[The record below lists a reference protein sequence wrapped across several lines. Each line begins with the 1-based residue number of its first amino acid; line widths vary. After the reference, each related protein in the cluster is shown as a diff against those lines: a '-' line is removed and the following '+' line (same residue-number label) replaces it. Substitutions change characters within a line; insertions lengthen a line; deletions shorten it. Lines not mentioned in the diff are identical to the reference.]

1 MDTLWGPRA
10 GPEIAGPITSQR
22 AKNRYL
28 TESNQTRR
36 RSGRG
41 RKRLLLPES
50 YNVEKVVS
58 WRQRAGG
65 IELLT
70 AWEDYDVDGWTWE
83 PLDNIPKRFVRAF
96 HAQRERLPQSF
107 FYVVTKM
114 RDRVAFKLLERT
126 GPMFGVAVLAK
137 IAVKEDHWQRAHTL
151 TITSQ
156 EHAAWIVSLHE
167 SRPTHGVGALRI
179 KSARRLS
186 NMLLVACNAR
196 TPMRLSF
203 VEPRAGG
210 SDAPAPGSYKFTVE
224 FTTVGINSATGDIMP
239 YTAPTEELRLEMAE
253 AHALVAYSKKTLK
266 QPWAAEPVRH
276 SLRASGWCDQPV
288 AFQ

>member
-1 MDTLWGPRA
+1 M
-10 GPEIAGPITSQR
+10 
-22 AKNRYL
+22 
-28 TESNQTRR
+28 
-36 RSGRG
+36 
-41 RKRLLLPES
+41 LPES
-50 YNVEKVVS
+50 YNVKKVIA

-83 PLDNIPKRFVRAF
+83 PLDNIPQRFVRAF
-96 HAQRERLPQSF
+96 HAQRERLPTSF
-107 FYVVTKM
+107 FYVVTRM
-114 RDRVAFKLLERT
+114 RDRIAFKVIERT
-126 GPMFGVAVLAK
+126 GPMFGLAVLVEEASLREYALAMLQYFSTPPSGTKAK

-239 YTAPTEELRLEMAE
+239 YTAPTDELRLEMAE
-253 AHALVAYSKKTLK
+253 AHALVAYAKKTLK

>member
-1 MDTLWGPRA
+1 M
-10 GPEIAGPITSQR
+10 
-22 AKNRYL
+22 
-28 TESNQTRR
+28 
-36 RSGRG
+36 
-41 RKRLLLPES
+41 
-50 YNVEKVVS
+50 
-58 WRQRAGG
+58 
-65 IELLT
+65 
-70 AWEDYDVDGWTWE
+70 
-83 PLDNIPKRFVRAF
+83 
-96 HAQRERLPQSF
+96 
-107 FYVVTKM
+107 
-114 RDRVAFKLLERT
+114 
-126 GPMFGVAVLAK
+126 
-137 IAVKEDHWQRAHTL
+137 
-151 TITSQ
+151 
-156 EHAAWIVSLHE
+156 
-167 SRPTHGVGALRI
+167 
-179 KSARRLS
+179 S

-196 TPMRLSF
+196 MPMRLSF

>member
-1 MDTLWGPRA
+1 
-10 GPEIAGPITSQR
+10 
-22 AKNRYL
+22 
-28 TESNQTRR
+28 
-36 RSGRG
+36 
-41 RKRLLLPES
+41 
-50 YNVEKVVS
+50 
-58 WRQRAGG
+58 
-65 IELLT
+65 
-70 AWEDYDVDGWTWE
+70 
-83 PLDNIPKRFVRAF
+83 
-96 HAQRERLPQSF
+96 
-107 FYVVTKM
+107 
-114 RDRVAFKLLERT
+114 
-126 GPMFGVAVLAK
+126 MFGVAVLVEEASLREYALAMLQYFSTPPSGTKAK

-239 YTAPTEELRLEMAE
+239 YHAPTDELRLEMAE
-253 AHALVAYSKKTLK
+253 AHALVAYAKKTLK

-276 SLRASGWCDQPV
+276 RLRASGWCDQPV